1 MNILLA
7 EDRPIIQMLNHS
19 MMTGFGYDYDM
30 ASNGEEAVEYARR
43 NEGQYDLC
51 IMDVEMPKM
60 NGIEATR
67 IIRQEMKY
75 IPILALTSNS
85 DYKWACLDAGMDEF
99 LEKPCLPPELLV
111 KIKELTVKSYLLD
124 ADNDCIAIKQVMPMN
139 SDELKEL
146 RELDKKGLTKFSLL
160 DTNHKFIV
168 HKNLQNKLSH
178 DFISKEKSLSEFL
191 DRSPDSP
198 GIVHVYASNLHAN
211 KRYILPELLEQ
222 LVSEEDE
229 EMQKHVSRSEY
240 PENGEGK

>member
-7 EDRPIIQMLNHS
+7 EDRPILQMLNQAL
-19 MMTGFGYDYDM
+19 MEGFGYDYDM
-30 ASNGEEAVEYARR
+30 ASNGEEAVEYARK

-67 IIRQEMKY
+67 IIRQELKY
-75 IPILALTSNS
+75 FPIMALTSNS
-85 DYKWACLDAGMDEF
+85 DYQRECLDAGMDEF

-146 RELDKKGLTKFSLL
+146 DKKGLTKFSLL

-178 DFISKEKSLSEFL
+178 DFFAKENFCLSFL
-191 DRSPDSP
+191 IVPQIAP
-198 GIVHVYASNLHAN
+198 G
-211 KRYILPELLEQ
+211 
-222 LVSEEDE
+222 
-229 EMQKHVSRSEY
+229 
-240 PENGEGK
+240 